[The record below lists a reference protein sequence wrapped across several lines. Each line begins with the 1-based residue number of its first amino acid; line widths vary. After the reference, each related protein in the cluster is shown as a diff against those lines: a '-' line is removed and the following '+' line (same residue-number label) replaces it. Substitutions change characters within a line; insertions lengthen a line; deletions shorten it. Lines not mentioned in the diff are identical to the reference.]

1 MLRAAGERIRLLAL
15 TLDRGLRR
23 IWAAVLTSPLA
34 PWRFTSSA
42 APELAIAPQDLRT
55 ADPTVTADI
64 QVGRFAFAGK
74 LVATTNRSPFAL
86 APPSNEWADTLH
98 GFGWLRHLRATDTQ
112 FARATARALVDDWIR
127 RHGRY
132 NATSWRPEVTAKRV
146 LSFLAQSPL
155 LLEGAD
161 IVFYRRFTRV
171 LIRQVNFLS
180 AIMVT
185 LPRGSIRLT
194 VATALAEAALCFEGG
209 AVPQRR
215 AHRILDRE
223 LRAQILPDGGHVS
236 RNPEAVLH
244 LLLDLLPLRQA
255 YAARAVAPPESLL
268 NAIDRMM
275 PMVRF
280 FRHVD
285 GSIALFNGMG
295 PTQADIVATIRAY
308 DDSRGEPAQSAPHS
322 GYQRLE
328 GQGTAILIDTGRP
341 PPLAVSQE
349 AHAGTLGFEVSTN
362 GHRLIVN
369 CGLPA
374 HGRSVWRHLARTSA
388 AHSTLVVA
396 DTSSAHV
403 LARSAIGPVILS
415 GPREVTVD
423 RREDGEA
430 ILVTASHDGYARAFD
445 LVHRRTLRLQR
456 DGTRIDA
463 EDAILPA
470 YQDRKVADQ
479 RFALRFHLHPGVKAS
494 RVRDGSTVLLV
505 LPDRTAWAFMA
516 PGIEVEIEESVFLAA
531 SHGARRTDQI
541 VIHGR
546 THITP
551 VVRWVIAR
559 LKRDG
564 TERRAGLGELG
575 QLL

>member
-1 MLRAAGERIRLLAL
+1 MLRAAGERIRLFAL
-15 TLDRGLRR
+15 TLDHGLRR
-23 IWAAVLTSPLA
+23 IWAAVLTLPLA

-42 APELAIAPQDLRT
+42 TPELGIAPQDLRT

-64 QVGRFAFAGK
+64 QAGRFAFAGK
-74 LVATTNRSPFAL
+74 LVATVNRSAFAL
-86 APPSNEWADTLH
+86 APPSNEWSDTLH
-98 GFGWLRHLRATDTQ
+98 GFGWLRHLRASDTQ
-112 FARATARALVDDWIR
+112 FARATARALVDDWIK

-132 NATSWRPEVTAKRV
+132 NATSWRPEVTARRV

-171 LIRQVNFLS
+171 LIRQVRFLS
-180 AIMVT
+180 AIMPT
-185 LPRGSIRLT
+185 LPRGRIRLT
-194 VATALAEAALCFEGG
+194 VATALAEAVLCFEGS

-215 AHRILDRE
+215 GHRLLDRE
-223 LRAQILPDGGHVS
+223 LRAQVLPDGGHVS

-255 YAARAVAPPESLL
+255 YAARSVAPPESLL

-275 PMVRF
+275 PMVRY

-295 PTQADIVATIRAY
+295 PTQADVVATIRAY
-308 DDSRGEPAQSAPHS
+308 DDTRGEPAQSAPHS

-328 GQGTAILIDTGRP
+328 GQGTVMLIDTGRP

-349 AHAGTLGFEVSTN
+349 AHAGTLGLELSTG

-374 HGRSVWRHLARTSA
+374 HGRNVWRHLARTSA

-396 DTSSAHV
+396 DTSSARM
-403 LARSAIGPVILS
+403 LTQSAIGPVILS
-415 GPREVTVD
+415 GPREVKVD
-423 RREDGEA
+423 RRDDAEG
-430 ILVTASHDGYARAFD
+430 ILVTASHDGYARNFD
-445 LVHRRTLRLQR
+445 LIHRRTLRLQR
-456 DGTRIDA
+456 DGARIDA

-470 YQDRKVADQ
+470 YQDRNVANE
-479 RFALRFHLHPGVKAS
+479 RFALRFHLHPAVKAS

-505 LPDRTAWAFMA
+505 LPDRSAWAFMA

-531 SHGARRTDQI
+531 SHGAQRTDQI

-546 THITP
+546 THVTP
-551 VVRWVIAR
+551 IIRWVLAR
-559 LKRDG
+559 MSREAG
-564 TERRAGLGELG
+564 ERRGSGSELDR
-575 QLL
+575 LL